1 VGKTTISKILS
12 GKLGGRHIELTLYAM
27 ENGLII
33 RDDPERDTKIVDMDA
48 LQTAIEKEMEQTE
61 KPLIIDGHYSH
72 ELLEKDQV
80 SLVIVLR
87 KAPWALHEVLQNR
100 LYSYEKI
107 WENIDAEIMGV
118 IAGEAL
124 EEFPVEKLYEADTT
138 DKKPEET
145 VEEIMDVIKGITPRG
160 IEPIDWIT
168 YPETLRVLVNRTCT
182 LS

>member
-12 GKLGGRHIELTLYAM
+12 DKLGGRHIELTLYAI
-27 ENGLII
+27 ENKLII
-33 RDDPERDTKIVDMDA
+33 EDDPERDTKIVDMDA
-48 LQTAIEKEMEQTE
+48 FQAAIEKEMKQTE

-72 ELLEKDQV
+72 ELLDKDIV
-80 SLVIVLR
+80 NLVIVLR

-100 LYSYEKI
+100 LYDYEKV

-118 IAGEAL
+118 IAGETL
-124 EEFPVEKLYEADTT
+124 EQFPVEKLYEADTT
-138 DKKPEET
+138 DKTPEET
-145 VEEIMDVIKGITPRG
+145 VEEIMNVIKGLTPRG